1 MKHYFFF
8 FFSLL
13 TLSLA
18 VSSTAAHAWNESLMP
33 VVHRPTHILT
43 LPGSHTGSVSI
54 LGRAYMHIYWK
65 KTMSGCGLLHLRSS
79 TLGLQPACS
88 IFPAISSP
96 SVCVSVCVS
105 VCQSALLRLALGGQP
120 FSISNDVPRKS
131 VSRATGVPN
140 TLPAASRWCVLCLHF
155 SYLCED
161 VGCTKQ
167 ARMGT
172 QKKAQC
178 VRKYKSQ
185 WWCQRNPVHLTFST
199 RRINLY
205 FQLYYISDWF

>member
-1 MKHYFFF
+1 
-8 FFSLL
+8 
-13 TLSLA
+13 
-18 VSSTAAHAWNESLMP
+18 
-33 VVHRPTHILT
+33 
-43 LPGSHTGSVSI
+43 
-54 LGRAYMHIYWK
+54 
-65 KTMSGCGLLHLRSS
+65 MSGCGLLHLRSS
-79 TLGLQPACS
+79 TLGLLPACS
-88 IFPAISSP
+88 IFPAVSSP
-96 SVCVSVCVS
+96 SVCVCVCVCLS

-172 QKKAQC
+172 QKKKKKKKKAQC
-178 VRKYKSQ
+178 VRKNKSQ
-185 WWCQRNPVHLTFST
+185 
-199 RRINLY
+199 
-205 FQLYYISDWF
+205 